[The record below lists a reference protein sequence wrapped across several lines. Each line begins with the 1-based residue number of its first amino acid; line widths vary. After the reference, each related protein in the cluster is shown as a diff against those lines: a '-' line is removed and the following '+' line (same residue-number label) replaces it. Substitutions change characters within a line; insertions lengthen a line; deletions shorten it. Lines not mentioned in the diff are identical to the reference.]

1 MKLDNILDIV
11 KKASF
16 ADYKASKSEKA
27 KAQEKATT
35 VSFKKDTNLFSGVE
49 DTSVD
54 KKSILESFEE
64 LEKSD
69 VDTQRDYMAIMSNTL
84 SRGDFNELMK
94 NGYSLSDSEVEHIV
108 TVVDKI
114 KVKLAQAGINTAY
127 TSDVSM
133 AEVESVTGS
142 KGQAVHIAKE
152 LEKNNLPATEENIN
166 DIAETMELA
175 SEIEE
180 LSGSAVK
187 YMLENNM
194 EPTVVNFYRAE
205 YSSYAGGTQ
214 KEQAYYTE
222 GVSGYYAKKSQDF
235 NWKAIEG
242 QMEKIITQSGLPV
255 TEETMAG
262 AKWMVENGIPL
273 TEQTISSYM
282 EFQEITLPP
291 KEEELL
297 QNIIDGM
304 KEGKRPQQVLLTGGE
319 NHLQQAV
326 EIQEKLDNI
335 SDDALKNVV
344 LAGKELTIEN
354 LAKEQ
359 KVIDDNA
366 NSTFIYTNVE
376 SVDEESYELI
386 SALSLIHI

>member
-133 AEVESVTGS
+133 EAMESVTGS
-142 KGQAVHIAKE
+142 KGQAAHIARE
-152 LEKNNLPATEENIN
+152 LKKNNLPATEENIN
-166 DIAETMELA
+166 D
-175 SEIEE
+175 E
-180 LSGSAVK
+180 LSKYSLKINELIRAVK
-187 YMLENNM
+187 
-194 EPTVVNFYRAE
+194 
-205 YSSYAGGTQ
+205 Q
-214 KEQAYYTE
+214 
-222 GVSGYYAKKSQDF
+222 
-235 NWKAIEG
+235 
-242 QMEKIITQSGLPV
+242 
-255 TEETMAG
+255 
-262 AKWMVENGIPL
+262 
-273 TEQTISSYM
+273 
-282 EFQEITLPP
+282 
-291 KEEELL
+291 
-297 QNIIDGM
+297 
-304 KEGKRPQQVLLTGGE
+304 
-319 NHLQQAV
+319 
-326 EIQEKLDNI
+326 LDNKI
-335 SDDALKNVV
+335 
-344 LAGKELTIEN
+344 KE
-354 LAKEQ
+354 K
-359 KVIDDNA
+359 
-366 NSTFIYTNVE
+366 
-376 SVDEESYELI
+376 
-386 SALSLIHI
+386 